1 MSNESKRP
9 GTCLVFF
16 WVKCKEADSHLFVFI
31 VQHYHYMKNW
41 CKAVRW
47 LAATN
52 RWDGRDHD
60 EVSIIT
66 RQLIHRQS
74 RIIKVAMNYL
84 YAVIIEPSEVMSTI
98 ANGSSKPSKEQT
110 CAHMSSSA
118 QAGDDCDAAISAAEL
133 SQISVVKI
141 HSQHPLKLIKARSQ
155 LSPLS

>member
-1 MSNESKRP
+1 MHTKRP

-66 RQLIHRQS
+66 RQLIHR
-74 RIIKVAMNYL
+74 
-84 YAVIIEPSEVMSTI
+84 
-98 ANGSSKPSKEQT
+98 
-110 CAHMSSSA
+110 
-118 QAGDDCDAAISAAEL
+118 
-133 SQISVVKI
+133 
-141 HSQHPLKLIKARSQ
+141 
-155 LSPLS
+155 